1 MAIDGAPSSRS
12 HEQRRAREG
21 LTTIQS
27 IIPDKSDQVL
37 GTSTCVKFRLTEVM
51 CQGIL
56 DGMDEVTN
64 EAHDDSPR
72 PREVPALLQQAWE
85 TATGNGDPLEAL
97 GATRALSAQLPTW
110 EAQLVKEAIAEGA
123 TWETIGASVGVSRQA
138 AWDRFH
144 HEVHDLRRQMRK
156 DMHDV
161 RKKYREE
168 ALRIRDSYSDKVGP
182 RKRGGRGRSRHE
194 HEEHEEK
201 E

>member
-1 MAIDGAPSSRS
+1 MDATQDEQDQDSSR
-12 HEQRRAREG
+12 
-21 LTTIQS
+21 
-27 IIPDKSDQVL
+27 D
-37 GTSTCVKFRLTEVM
+37 
-51 CQGIL
+51 
-56 DGMDEVTN
+56 
-64 EAHDDSPR
+64 
-72 PREVPALLQQAWE
+72 REVPALLKQAWE
-85 TATGNGDPLEAL
+85 TATGSGDPLEAL

-110 EAQLVKEAIAEGA
+110 EAHLVKEAIAEGA

-168 ALRIRDSYSDKVGP
+168 AMRIRDSYSDKLGA
-182 RKRGGRGRSRHE
+182 RKRGGGRGRSRHE
-194 HEEHEEK
+194 HGEK